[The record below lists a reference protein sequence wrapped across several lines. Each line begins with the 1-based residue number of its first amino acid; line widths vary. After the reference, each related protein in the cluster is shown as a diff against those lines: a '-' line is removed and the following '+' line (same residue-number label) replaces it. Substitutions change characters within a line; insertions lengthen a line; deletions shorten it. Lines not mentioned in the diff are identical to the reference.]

1 MVPELFEIQMMILY
15 LTVYLELV
23 HKQLKLSVSCLGRH
37 CMLEKEKERCQQGDL
52 FSLEEGLK
60 GQVRS

>member
-1 MVPELFEIQMMILY
+1 MVILY

-23 HKQLKLSVSCLGRH
+23 RKQLELSVSCLGRH
-37 CMLEKEKERCQQGDL
+37 CMLEKEEERCQQGDL